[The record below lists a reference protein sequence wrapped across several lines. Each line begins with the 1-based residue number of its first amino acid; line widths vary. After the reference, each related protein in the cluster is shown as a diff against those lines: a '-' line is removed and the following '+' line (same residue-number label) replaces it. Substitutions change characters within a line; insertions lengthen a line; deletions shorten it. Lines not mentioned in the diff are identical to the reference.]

1 MKRISIISISLLTL
15 CIATFVLPGCKKDK
29 TVSKLVKFS
38 FPVLT
43 LNGDPIIILN
53 HGDAF
58 SDPGAS
64 WVDTVT
70 GESGTVTASTPVVT
84 TSDGL
89 FVITYSATNK
99 NGLKASVTRDVAVT
113 GISSA
118 FDISGVYLRSGTSA
132 TTNVTKLGRGL
143 FQTDNVGGNSLF
155 DPAVFLIQTDSTIL
169 IPDQIF
175 PSSGPASFS
184 QAQITYGPPISI
196 SYAIAAS
203 GYGSQVRTF
212 VKQ

>member
-1 MKRISIISISLLTL
+1 MKRISIISISLFAL
-15 CIATFVLPGCKKDK
+15 CIAIFVLPGCKKDK
-29 TVSKLVKFS
+29 TVSKLVTFS

-43 LNGDPIIILN
+43 LNGDAIIILN

-58 SDPGAS
+58 NDPGAS

-70 GESGTVTASTPVVT
+70 HESGTVTASTPVST

-89 FVITYSATNK
+89 F
-99 NGLKASVTRDVAVT
+99 

-143 FQTDNVGGNSLF
+143 FQTDNVGGNTLF

-169 IPDQIF
+169 LPDQIF

-184 QAQITYGPPISI
+184 QAQITYGPPITI
-196 SYAIAAS
+196 SDAIAAS

>member
-1 MKRISIISISLLTL
+1 MICEFTTELVDNVHGPRNKAFI
-15 CIATFVLPGCKKDK
+15 PQKDIK
-29 TVSKLVKFS
+29 
-38 FPVLT
+38 
-43 LNGDPIIILN
+43 PIHAKCPYN
-53 HGDAF
+53 D
-58 SDPGAS
+58 
-64 WVDTVT
+64 
-70 GESGTVTASTPVVT
+70 
-84 TSDGL
+84 
-89 FVITYSATNK
+89 SATNK